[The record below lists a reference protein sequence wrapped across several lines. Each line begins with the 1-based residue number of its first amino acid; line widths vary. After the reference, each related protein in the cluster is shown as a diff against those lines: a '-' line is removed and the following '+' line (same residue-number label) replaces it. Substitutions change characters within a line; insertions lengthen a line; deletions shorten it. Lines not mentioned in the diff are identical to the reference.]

1 LHTERPTTVPAP
13 RLVEPTRPFSS
24 GICFRGQRLQ
34 TTVERSRQMTSV
46 RRSGTGA
53 ELAARAAARSAGLR
67 FTVDNS
73 DLPGS
78 PDLANRARR
87 IAVFV
92 HGCYWHRHS
101 GCPRTTTPTTNR
113 AFWLDKF
120 ATNQAR
126 DRRVARTLRTL
137 GYRVIVIWECRTR
150 NREQLARR
158 FLRIAAEARMLDKS
172 RRRA

>member
-1 LHTERPTTVPAP
+1 MSA
-13 RLVEPTRPFSS
+13 
-24 GICFRGQRLQ
+24 
-34 TTVERSRQMTSV
+34 V
-46 RRSGTGA
+46 RRSGTAA
-53 ELAARAAARSAGLR
+53 ELAANAAARSAGLR

-92 HGCYWHRHS
+92 HGCFWHRHS
-101 GCPRTTTPTTNR
+101 GCPRTTTPKTNR

-120 ATNQAR
+120 AGNQAR
-126 DRRVARTLRTL
+126 DRRVARALRGL
-137 GYRVIVIWECRTR
+137 GYRVVVIWECRTR
-150 NREQLARR
+150 DVELLARR
-158 FLRIAAEARMLDKS
+158 FSRIAAAGTMRSEP